1 MNARFPLSTSHAAGG
16 ACPTVRSERGY
27 TIIELLVAVMIFSV
41 GLLGMAGTASVIM
54 STVTSTKSRT
64 IAASVAESRFER
76 MRATACVSRAGGSA
90 VSRGIS
96 ETWTLNRLTRADEV
110 TVNVSFLSSH
120 RKRTETFRSYLPC

>member
-1 MNARFPLSTSHAAGG
+1 MTTRFPLSTSRAAGG
-16 ACPTVRSERGY
+16 ACPTVRSEQGY

-76 MRATACVSRAGGSA
+76 IRATPCASRAGGSA

-96 ETWTLNRLTRADEV
+96 EAWTIERLPRADDV
-110 TVNVSFLSSH
+110 TVNVSFLSRH
-120 RKRTETFRSYLPC
+120 RKRTETFRSFLPC